1 LLAPDRALLNAL
13 ESGDLRLERPSIIQ
27 GVNHHTLAF
36 TQCGKTCRLFLNF
49 NTALPTAVELVTDYP
64 HHMFWSVWGDT
75 TTRVYYSIWMIEPGG
90 IRYPR
95 QFDVMRDGKPYES
108 MTITKLTINPL
119 LTAEQFNIPPETR
132 EAFGKSKITMYDL
145 PLGWRGRSQPQE
157 LAKDVVKIPAGF
169 DVALVRQSQ
178 LAPSIRLAPLRPN
191 LVGPPS
197 VRGLQQR
204 GLRKTAG

>member
-1 LLAPDRALLNAL
+1 
-13 ESGDLRLERPSIIQ
+13 
-27 GVNHHTLAF
+27 
-36 TQCGKTCRLFLNF
+36 
-49 NTALPTAVELVTDYP
+49 
-64 HHMFWSVWGDT
+64 MFWSVWGDT